1 MDPSLIASA
10 QSERAK
16 PGVYVVIRF
25 RDTGSGIPNDLLDK
39 IFEPF
44 FTTKD
49 PDRATGF
56 GLSNALGIVKSH
68 CGFFTVESVPGR
80 GSCFAIYLP
89 VAPREKTAP
98 PGSASGMDLRGNGE
112 TILYVDDE
120 SLLRDVVSKA
130 LKSLNYNPI
139 TVSNGEDA
147 LDRIQEGGDTLSA
160 IITDLHMPG
169 MDGLALVRVLRQ
181 EAPSLP
187 VIVVTGNLE
196 VSVAEQL
203 KASGVSQT
211 LEKPIRRATI
221 AAALRTV
228 LQASRPG

>member
-1 MDPSLIASA
+1 
-10 QSERAK
+10 
-16 PGVYVVIRF
+16 
-25 RDTGSGIPNDLLDK
+25 
-39 IFEPF
+39 
-44 FTTKD
+44 
-49 PDRATGF
+49 
-56 GLSNALGIVKSH
+56 
-68 CGFFTVESVPGR
+68 
-80 GSCFAIYLP
+80 
-89 VAPREKTAP
+89 
-98 PGSASGMDLRGNGE
+98 MDLRGNGE